1 MAVIQVQGRSP
12 LGTLGGIASLGGMF
26 IPGAQWLTPLGMGLG
41 TADSILNGN
50 DGNFTNG
57 NAMQNLLNGTMFLSN
72 PAKGNIAKSKD
83 KQVLDT
89 LRRELGTQSQ
99 YNNDYKVRSGK

>member
-1 MAVIQVQGRSP
+1 MAVIQVKGGQG
-12 LGTLGGIASLGGMF
+12 LLGGLGSIATIAGTF
-26 IPGAQWLTPLGMGLG
+26 IPGAQWLTPLGLGLG
-41 TADSILNGN
+41 TADNLINGN
-50 DGNFTNG
+50 GGNFTNG

-99 YNNDYKVRSGK
+99 YNDYKVRSGK